1 MKSYIVTLD
10 KGEHY
15 DQCYLGSCIDSEMLL
30 QAIGELELD
39 NVNGYESL
47 VNEWNKQDLTCL
59 ELLNLA
65 EKLNVIVSYLIVETV
80 C

>member
-15 DQCYLGSCIDSEMLL
+15 DQCYLGSCLDSETLL
-30 QAIGELELD
+30 QTIGELELD

-47 VNEWNKQDLTCL
+47 VDEWNKQDLNCL

-65 EKLNVIVSYLIVETV
+65 KKLNVIVSYLIVESI
-80 C
+80 